1 MVSFRKFVSLL
12 EIRNFEKKEEKG
24 MCEEKVTVYCGNGK
38 GKTTAALG
46 YAIQCAG
53 QGKSVIIIQFL
64 KGKKEGELEF
74 LRRLEPEI
82 KLFSFARSEKNFA
95 ELSEEEQQE
104 ESMNIRN
111 GFNFAKK
118 VLVTGECNLLILDEF
133 LGLLDNQM
141 ISREDLE
148 SLMNARSEDTEI
160 MFTGRVMSD
169 VLRQFAGKIYEI
181 QSEGKE
187 EQESY

>member
-1 MVSFRKFVSLL
+1 MY
-12 EIRNFEKKEEKG
+12 EEN
-24 MCEEKVTVYCGNGK
+24 VIVYCGDGK

-46 YAIQCAG
+46 YAIQCASRG
-53 QGKSVIIIQFL
+53 ENVIIIQFL
-64 KGKKEGELEF
+64 KGRREEELEF

-82 KLFSFARSEKNFA
+82 KLFSFARSEKNFT

-118 VLVTGECNLLILDEF
+118 VLVTGECNLLVLDEF

-141 ISREDLE
+141 ISEEELE
-148 SLMNARSEDTEI
+148 VLMNSKSEDTKI
-160 MFTGRVMSD
+160 MFTGRVMND
-169 VLRQFAGKIYEI
+169 DLRKYAGKIYKI
-181 QSEGKE
+181 HSEE
-187 EQESY
+187 

>member
-1 MVSFRKFVSLL
+1 MY
-12 EIRNFEKKEEKG
+12 
-24 MCEEKVTVYCGNGK
+24 EEKVTVYCGDGK

-46 YAIQCAG
+46 YAIQCAS

-64 KGKKEGELEF
+64 KGKKEEELEF
-74 LRRLEPEI
+74 LRSLEPEV
-82 KLFSFARSEKNFA
+82 KLFSFARSEKNFT
-95 ELSEEEQQE
+95 ELTEEEQQE

-133 LGLLDNQM
+133 LGLLDTQM
-141 ISREDLE
+141 ISEEELE
-148 SLMNARSEDTEI
+148 SLMNAKSEDTEI

-169 VLRQFAGKIYEI
+169 VLRKYAGKIYKI
-181 QSEGKE
+181 QSE
-187 EQESY
+187 ES